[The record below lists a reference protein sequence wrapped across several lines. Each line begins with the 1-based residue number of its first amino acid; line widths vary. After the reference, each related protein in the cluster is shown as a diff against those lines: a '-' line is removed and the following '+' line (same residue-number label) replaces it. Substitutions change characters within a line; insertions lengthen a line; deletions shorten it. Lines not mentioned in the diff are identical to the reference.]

1 MMSMTNR
8 TFPFT
13 DRQVFCLF
21 VDIPTDITS
30 LRGGE
35 VSVYFHNLFAVPFC
49 LIGKHGNEV
58 APACIS
64 NGLGK
69 VMVSLHALYIQI
81 LNADGV
87 VSPYKG
93 YGTLMQ
99 VVGTA
104 VGYLL
109 VKFGNFEPL
118 VFKPS
123 AAFLLSGQM
132 LLCFSK
138 FALISSCISVI
149 LRSFSLRSD
158 KQVLQA
164 HIHANRLISLFKWS
178 YVFFFCKYRNEILSA
193 WCFGNS
199 YLTDFAFYL
208 AVYTALD
215 ALLELGY
222 EKSVISDRS
231 KLRNS
236 ETIFGVLGFEVR
248 KLRPLLKEIGIGYFE
263 ASDCELQGLRIYF
276 FKPCCCLLLLQ
287 CGKRFSLRIVVIT
300 LTSEP
305 ILLSALIEKV
315 IVYKPST
322 TEMPCQQIGLCLVR
336 VQSELVC
343 SINLSH
349 SAYKDSNYFV
359 NSQKLMY
366 ICGMKENY
374 NHENRHKYYLKC
386 HLIFCIKYR
395 RMILKGEFDDNIKAI
410 FQSIADNSDFYIDIM
425 VTDKDHIHFLISY
438 PLKLSVTS
446 IVRKLKQES
455 TVFSWR
461 LYGSMLRKYFWKEK
475 TLWSDG
481 YFVCSIGEANP
492 NTIIEYIKNQG

>member
-1 MMSMTNR
+1 MMGMTNR
-8 TFPFT
+8 TLPLT
-13 DRQVFCLF
+13 DRQIFSLF

-30 LRGGE
+30 LRRGE

-49 LIGKHGNEV
+49 LIGKHGNEA

-64 NGLGK
+64 NGFGK
-69 VMVSLHALYIQI
+69 VMVSLHTLYIQI
-81 LNADGV
+81 LDADGII
-87 VSPYKG
+87 SSNKRDG
-93 YGTLMQ
+93 ALMQ
-99 VVGTA
+99 IVGTTI
-104 VGYLL
+104 GNLF
-109 VKFGNFEPL
+109 VKSGNFEPL

-123 AAFLLSGQM
+123 AAFLLAGKM
-132 LLCFSK
+132 PLCFSK
-138 FALISSCISVI
+138 FALVSACISVI
-149 LRSFSLRSD
+149 LKSFSFRSD

-164 HIHANRLISLFKWS
+164 HIHTNRLISLFKWS

-193 WCFGNS
+193 WCLGNS
-199 YLTDFAFYL
+199 YLTDFSFYPTM
-208 AVYTALD
+208 YTTLD
-215 ALLELGY
+215 TLLELGY
-222 EKSVISDRS
+222 EKPASCDRC
-231 KLRNS
+231 KLWNGK
-236 ETIFGVLGFEVR
+236 TILRSLGFEVR

-276 FKPCCCLLLLQ
+276 FKPCCCFMLLQ

-300 LTSEP
+300 LTSES
-305 ILLSALIEKV
+305 ILFFALIEKV

-322 TEMPCQQIGLCLVR
+322 TEMPCQQIGLRLVR

-359 NSQKLMY
+359 NSQKFMY

-374 NHENRHKYYLKC
+374 NHENRNKYYLKC

-395 RMILKGEFDDNIKAI
+395 RKILKGEFDDNIKAI
-410 FQSIADNSDFYIDIM
+410 FQSIADNSDFDIDIM
-425 VTDKDHIHFLISY
+425 ETDKDHIHFLISY
-438 PLKLSVTS
+438 PPKLSVTS
-446 IVRKLKQES
+446 IIRKLKQDS

-461 LYGSMLRKYFWKEK
+461 LYDSMLRKYFWKEK

-492 NTIIEYIKNQG
+492 NTVIEYIRNQG